1 MISYRIVLASVLLLC
16 GGLLSG
22 QTVSFLTP
30 VAPSYTAG
38 TYLGASVYIDF
49 CRLCIRTADFNG
61 DGNMDIVYSGMTEE
75 APRAGVLLGNGDG
88 TFRLS
93 TRLENSFGH
102 ITSILVADFD
112 GDGKP
117 DIAFCAGGC
126 GAFYLG
132 QGDGTFALPVGLN
145 GGQWWDASA
154 CAAFPVVA
162 DVNGD
167 GKPDLV
173 CGASVLLN
181 NGNFVFSAAPTALAG
196 AAVLAADFNGD
207 GHIDLLLVDASG
219 QLAVALGK
227 GDGTFGP
234 SLPVSGLLLSGA
246 LNPTE
251 TEGYPYQP
259 IQAGDFNGDGVI
271 DLAGPSAD
279 GTSII
284 VLPGRGDGTF
294 APAIVTAN
302 VPDGLPTHISAAAD
316 FNHDGKLDLVAI
328 DATVDL
334 VAVLAGNGDGTFQ
347 YPVLVGT
354 VGSPCDAVTESGQS
368 GCGTLLQVVAVA
380 DFNNDGLP
388 DLASGSGDDL
398 APFWMSPT
406 EGDVSVVLNDSPGNG
421 FTVTGVSAATWTWP
435 VGSGSM
441 VSAFGVNLAPT
452 EAAAG
457 AGPWPTTLGGI
468 RLHVKDRS
476 GVDVLAPLLYVS
488 PTQINY
494 VLQSPGPFA
503 WIGIERVGEPFVAQG
518 MAVPVNSIVPG
529 LFTLDG
535 GLAAASAV
543 RVAPDGTQTFVSALV
558 PIDLSGDPVY
568 LSLYGTGFDLAT
580 TMASSCAIAG
590 QTLPATYAGPQ
601 MQTVGLDQINVLL
614 PKTLAGTG
622 ETSVTCSFGLWSPI
636 ASNAVKLTVR

>member
-1 MISYRIVLASVLLLC
+1 
-16 GGLLSG
+16 
-22 QTVSFLTP
+22 
-30 VAPSYTAG
+30 
-38 TYLGASVYIDF
+38 
-49 CRLCIRTADFNG
+49 
-61 DGNMDIVYSGMTEE
+61 
-75 APRAGVLLGNGDG
+75 
-88 TFRLS
+88 
-93 TRLENSFGH
+93 
-102 ITSILVADFD
+102 
-112 GDGKP
+112 
-117 DIAFCAGGC
+117 
-126 GAFYLG
+126 
-132 QGDGTFALPVGLN
+132 
-145 GGQWWDASA
+145 
-154 CAAFPVVA
+154 
-162 DVNGD
+162 
-167 GKPDLV
+167 
-173 CGASVLLN
+173 
-181 NGNFVFSAAPTALAG
+181 
-196 AAVLAADFNGD
+196 
-207 GHIDLLLVDASG
+207 
-219 QLAVALGK
+219 
-227 GDGTFGP
+227 
-234 SLPVSGLLLSGA
+234 
-246 LNPTE
+246 
-251 TEGYPYQP
+251 
-259 IQAGDFNGDGVI
+259 
-271 DLAGPSAD
+271 
-279 GTSII
+279 
-284 VLPGRGDGTF
+284 LPGR
-294 APAIVTAN
+294 
-302 VPDGLPTHISAAAD
+302 ISAAAD

-535 GLAAASAV
+535 G
-543 RVAPDGTQTFVSALV
+543 
-558 PIDLSGDPVY
+558 
-568 LSLYGTGFDLAT
+568 FDLAT